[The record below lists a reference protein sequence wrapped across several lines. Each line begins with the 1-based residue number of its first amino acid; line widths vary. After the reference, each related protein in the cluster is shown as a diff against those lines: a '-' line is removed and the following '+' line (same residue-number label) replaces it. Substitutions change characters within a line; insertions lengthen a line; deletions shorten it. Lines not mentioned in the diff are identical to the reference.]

1 MFKLGGSGLAP
12 CFDVLLVDEASQMDV
27 AHAVVAFTKLADEA
41 SVVIVGDD
49 LQMPPIHPIEAP
61 EGAGHLLGSIYDF
74 YACYRETEPNAAN
87 IKRIML
93 RHSFRSNADIID
105 FVRLAGYGDELE
117 SVNPALRIGMEKE
130 ASVTCPGDW
139 PETLP
144 WSEHLDAIV
153 SSDEPLVGIIHP
165 DLYSSQRNEVEA
177 DLVTG
182 IVLTLHRRGLLDLE
196 RDNRLAYDG
205 VRFFTHGVG
214 IVTPH
219 RAQQAAVLDRL
230 EASLPQSLDRPAL
243 YAAVDTVER
252 FQGQEKAVMI
262 ASFGLGDIDQ
272 IAAEEEF
279 LYSLNRFNVIASR
292 AKAKLIVI
300 MSRRLVD
307 HLPRD
312 RRALEESRLLKHYAG
327 TFLCRSQTIHIPGFE
342 QSCELKFR

>member
-1 MFKLGGSGLAP
+1 MG
-12 CFDVLLVDEASQMDV
+12 V
-27 AHAVVAFTKLADEA
+27 
-41 SVVIVGDD
+41 
-49 LQMPPIHPIEAP
+49 
-61 EGAGHLLGSIYDF
+61 
-74 YACYRETEPNAAN
+74 
-87 IKRIML
+87 
-93 RHSFRSNADIID
+93 
-105 FVRLAGYGDELE
+105 
-117 SVNPALRIGMEKE
+117 
-130 ASVTCPGDW
+130 
-139 PETLP
+139 
-144 WSEHLDAIV
+144 
-153 SSDEPLVGIIHP
+153 IHP

-177 DLVTG
+177 DLVAG
-182 IVLTLHRRGLLDLE
+182 IVLTLYRRGLLDLE
-196 RDNRLAYDG
+196 QDNRLAYDG
-205 VRFFTHGVG
+205 ARFFTHGVG

-230 EASLPQSLDRPAL
+230 EASLPQSIDRPAL

-327 TFLCRSQTIHIPGFE
+327 AFLRRSQTIHIRGFD
-342 QSCELKFR
+342 QPCELKFQ

>member
-1 MFKLGGSGLAP
+1 
-12 CFDVLLVDEASQMDV
+12 V
-27 AHAVVAFTKLADEA
+27 
-41 SVVIVGDD
+41 VVIGDD

-61 EGAGHLLGSIYDF
+61 EGAGHLVGSIYDF
-74 YACYRETEPNAAN
+74 YTRYRETEPDATG
-87 IKRIML
+87 IRRIML
-93 RHSFRSNADIID
+93 RHSFRSNKDIIA

-117 SVNPALRIGMEKE
+117 AVHPNLRIGLHSGPTMTRP
-130 ASVTCPGDW
+130 VDW
-139 PETLP
+139 PVPLP
-144 WSEHLDAIV
+144 WHEHLDGIV
-153 SSDEPLVGIIHP
+153 APDEPVVGIIHP
-165 DLYSSQRNEVEA
+165 DLYSSQRNEAEA
-177 DLVTG
+177 DLVAG
-182 IVLTLHRRGLLDLE
+182 LVLTLYRRGLLDLE
-196 RDNRLAYDG
+196 QANRLAYDDL
-205 VRFFTHGVG
+205 RFFRHGVG

-230 EASLPQSLDRPAL
+230 DACMPRRVDRLAL

-262 ASFGLGDIDQ
+262 ASFGLGDSDQ

-300 MSRRLVD
+300 LSRHLVD

-327 TFLCRSQTIHIPGFE
+327 NFLRHSQTIIIPGFE
-342 QSCELKFR
+342 RPCEWKCR